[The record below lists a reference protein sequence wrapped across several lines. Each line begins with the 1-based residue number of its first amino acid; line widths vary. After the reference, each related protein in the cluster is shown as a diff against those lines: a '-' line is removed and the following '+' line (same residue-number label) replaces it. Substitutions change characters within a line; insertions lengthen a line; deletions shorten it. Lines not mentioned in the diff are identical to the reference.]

1 MIYEIKKNV
10 DKGLVTLELFWD
22 EPNLALAQELA
33 NRIPLALERALY
45 LAGHSKKF
53 VDSVITSLKIS
64 VSPHGVVASVKHP
77 IFPLLEAG
85 TKPRTMKELLGKVV
99 PLKTPQGVIFRKVTE
114 KGLLLGKW
122 RHPGIP
128 ARKFL
133 ERATL
138 ESLSEAIGQVRM
150 EGEEVVWK
158 VSQALLRL
166 IRSTKG

>member
-22 EPNLALAQELA
+22 EPNLALAEEMA
-33 NRIPLALERALY
+33 DRIPLALERILHLEGY
-45 LAGHSKKF
+45 SKRF
-53 VDSVITSLKIS
+53 VDSVISSLKIS

-77 IFPLLEAG
+77 IFPFLEAG

-99 PLKTPQGVIFRKVTE
+99 PLKTPHGVVFRKVTE
-114 KGLLLGKW
+114 KSLLLGKW
-122 RHPGIP
+122 KRPGTP

-133 ERATL
+133 EKAAL
-138 ESLSEAIGQVRM
+138 ESLAEAIGRVRM